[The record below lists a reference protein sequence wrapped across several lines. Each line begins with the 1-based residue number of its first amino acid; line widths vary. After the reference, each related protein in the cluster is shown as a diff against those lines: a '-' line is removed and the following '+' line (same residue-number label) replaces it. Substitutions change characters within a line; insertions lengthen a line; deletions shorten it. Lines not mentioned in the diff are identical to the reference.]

1 MKQPATKHAPEIH
14 RLLRG
19 PRSHRRARPAR
30 LGPWTQD
37 PARRRHRPPDLLP
50 RPPLEAGHRYLIP
63 ARFPPVQ
70 VRRVPTV
77 RPRAT
82 QPSFGSM
89 VVVTRRTRQL
99 RGFFQLRRSNPQCA
113 LMYTREYSGKESEG
127 NRYQADANK
136 PEQSSDG
143 TVAPCFRPPES
154 RGDGSF
160 FHKKIDD
167 ISWRWSCR
175 R

>member
-1 MKQPATKHAPEIH
+1 MTMKQPATKHAPEIH

-89 VVVTRRTRQL
+89 VVVTRRTRRL

-113 LMYTREYSGKESEG
+113 LMYTREYSGKEARAVDTRQTQT
-127 NRYQADANK
+127 NPNK
-136 PEQSSDG
+136 VRTGQSHLVFDPPR
-143 TVAPCFRPPES
+143 VAGF
-154 RGDGSF
+154 
-160 FHKKIDD
+160 
-167 ISWRWSCR
+167 
-175 R
+175 